1 MALCC
6 FKKCTNCPVRTLS
19 RLLREITSNHNGDF
33 YCLNCFHSF
42 RTDELERHKRLSDK
56 HDYYYVEMSTKYNKI
71 FKNNHGGKSLK
82 ALFIIIADLEC
93 ILAILS
99 KYS

>member
-1 MALCC
+1 MALSC

-82 ALFIIIADLEC
+82 APFIIIADLEC